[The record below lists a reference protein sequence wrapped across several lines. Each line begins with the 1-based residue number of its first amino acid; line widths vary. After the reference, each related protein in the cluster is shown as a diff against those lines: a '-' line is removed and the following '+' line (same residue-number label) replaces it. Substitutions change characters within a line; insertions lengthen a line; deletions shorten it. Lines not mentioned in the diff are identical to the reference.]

1 MAEIMADMP
10 GIPDIPGI
18 SVDKQK
24 HKHLH
29 NSLDYLLEKYKD
41 NDYISARIIN
51 YIEHILPVSL
61 ENDEQTRKDREERK
75 KNLELER
82 DDFTSRFLHLNKY
95 FYTSQTELFLLYD
108 GLHFNLYSED
118 NIQHQILTSITN
130 EKNLMIWKRKIR
142 NNIMKRIKEQS
153 PLNAIPESSTIQYVI
168 NCIYPSIFPTR
179 NTAKYFLTMIG
190 DCINHGNNN
199 TTSNNQ
205 AGNNQI
211 GNNIAGNNQG
221 LIYIASPTIK
231 QFIMEISNQCYTYF
245 GISNSLSNIKYKY
258 YEHTYEKC
266 RLINFS
272 NAHHTKSTIQ
282 VDPGLVKNMIDL
294 LCVSS
299 HYSARYGSAD
309 GFLKQCSET
318 KLVEHALYLNKNS
331 LISIVDSFIEK
342 TIKPCQ
348 GSKLYN
354 KNMLFLF
361 KKFLEE
367 KNIPNIAFHE
377 SLKAIFK
384 EKLNYK
390 EEDDSFNDITSIQ
403 LPIVSNFMKF
413 WEASISED
421 SYDEEY
427 EFEID
432 EIITLFKIWLGKN
445 KLTGISSSNMNIS
458 DTLLIELIRHF
469 YPDII
474 IEDNKYVMHIKCNLW
489 NKRVEIVNSLALF
502 KLKCNGENEP
512 FTKSLY
518 QAYEFYSLM
527 NKHPCLASKRY
538 FEKTAIDIIEDN
550 HIDGDGIISPTWW
563 S

>member
-1 MAEIMADMP
+1 MMADLP
-10 GIPDIPGI
+10 EIPNITGINMD
-18 SVDKQK
+18 K
-24 HKHLH
+24 HKQLH

-41 NDYISARIIN
+41 NDYISGRIIN
-51 YIEHILPVSL
+51 YMEHILPVSL

-153 PLNAIPESSTIQYVI
+153 PLKAIPESSTIQYVI

-190 DCINHGNNN
+190 DCINASNAGNASNISITGNNVN
-199 TTSNNQ
+199 
-205 AGNNQI
+205 
-211 GNNIAGNNQG
+211 NNQG
-221 LIYIASPTIK
+221 LIYIASPNIK

-272 NAHHTKSTIQ
+272 NAQQHAKTSIPL
-282 VDPGLVKNMIDL
+282 DLGLVKNMIDL

-331 LISIVDSFIEK
+331 LITIVDNFIEK

-377 SLKAIFK
+377 SLKTIFK
-384 EKLNYK
+384 EKLTYK

-403 LPIVSNFMKF
+403 LPIVSNFIKF

-432 EIITLFKIWLGKN
+432 EIITLFKLWLGKN

-489 NKRVEIVNSLALF
+489 NKRIEIVNSLALF
-502 KLKCNGENEP
+502 KLKCNGENES

-538 FEKTAIDIIEDN
+538 FEKTASDIIEDT

>member
-1 MAEIMADMP
+1 MMADLP
-10 GIPDIPGI
+10 EIPNITGINMD
-18 SVDKQK
+18 K
-24 HKHLH
+24 HKQLH

-41 NDYISARIIN
+41 NDYISGRIIN
-51 YIEHILPVSL
+51 YMEHILPVSL

-153 PLNAIPESSTIQYVI
+153 PLKAIPESSTIQYVI

-190 DCINHGNNN
+190 DCINASNAGNASNISITGNNVN
-199 TTSNNQ
+199 
-205 AGNNQI
+205 
-211 GNNIAGNNQG
+211 NNQG
-221 LIYIASPTIK
+221 LIYIASPNIK

-272 NAHHTKSTIQ
+272 NAQQHAKTSIPL
-282 VDPGLVKNMIDL
+282 DLGLVKNMIDL

-318 KLVEHALYLNKNS
+318 K
-331 LISIVDSFIEK
+331 
-342 TIKPCQ
+342 
-348 GSKLYN
+348 
-354 KNMLFLF
+354 
-361 KKFLEE
+361 
-367 KNIPNIAFHE
+367 
-377 SLKAIFK
+377 
-384 EKLNYK
+384 
-390 EEDDSFNDITSIQ
+390 
-403 LPIVSNFMKF
+403 
-413 WEASISED
+413 
-421 SYDEEY
+421 
-427 EFEID
+427 
-432 EIITLFKIWLGKN
+432 
-445 KLTGISSSNMNIS
+445 
-458 DTLLIELIRHF
+458 
-469 YPDII
+469 
-474 IEDNKYVMHIKCNLW
+474 
-489 NKRVEIVNSLALF
+489 
-502 KLKCNGENEP
+502 
-512 FTKSLY
+512 
-518 QAYEFYSLM
+518 
-527 NKHPCLASKRY
+527 
-538 FEKTAIDIIEDN
+538 
-550 HIDGDGIISPTWW
+550 
-563 S
+563 

>member
-1 MAEIMADMP
+1 MAD
-10 GIPDIPGI
+10 ITENIVDITENIVVMQELKGLDI
-18 SVDKQK
+18 INLDKQK
-24 HKHLH
+24 QLH
-29 NSLDYLLEKYKD
+29 HSLDYLLEKYKD
-41 NDYISARIIN
+41 NDYISGRIVN
-51 YIEHILPVSL
+51 YMEHILPVAL
-61 ENDEQTRKDREERK
+61 ENDEQSRKDREERK

-95 FYTSQTELFLLYD
+95 FYTPQTELFLLYD

-118 NIQHQILTSITN
+118 NIQHQILTNITN

-153 PLNAIPESSTIQYVI
+153 PLKAIPESSTIQYVI

-179 NTAKYFLTMIG
+179 NTAKYFLTIIG
-190 DCINHGNNN
+190 DCINHHAST
-199 TTSNNQ
+199 TTSIIPSNQ
-205 AGNNQI
+205 
-211 GNNIAGNNQG
+211 QG

-272 NAHHTKSTIQ
+272 NTSHTKTVIQ
-282 VDPGLVKNMIDL
+282 LDTGLVKNMIDL

-331 LISIVDSFIEK
+331 LISIVEYFIDK
-342 TIKPCQ
+342 TIKPCP

-361 KKFLEE
+361 KKYLEE

-377 SLKAIFK
+377 SLKTIFK

-413 WEASISED
+413 WDSSISED

-432 EIITLFKIWLGKN
+432 EIITLFKLWLSKN
-445 KLTGISSSNMNIS
+445 KTTGISSSNMSIS

-502 KLKCNGENEP
+502 KLKCNSENEP

-518 QAYEFYSLM
+518 QAYEYYSLM

-538 FEKTAIDIIEDN
+538 FEKTATDIIEDN